1 MRARVLPISLALI
14 AFGAVGLPG
23 ATSGPADAVPPRL
36 LSPYGGETVPVS
48 LREAAT
54 QTSAQE
60 VGLPA
65 RVVDWEPSSLE
76 VRSFPTTDFTDQ
88 DAGPRE
94 GTTAW
99 RTVGST
105 GNAAELWFTIA
116 SGGRILDLGGRYVN
130 YSDDQGLTWK
140 SVRPQEELVNAEG
153 SIVQAPNGD
162 IVAITWDPYS
172 GDRVL
177 SYKYTKAEDAWYYMY
192 QPLHT
197 PFWDRPS
204 IEVVPGDFTDRL
216 GNEVP
221 YITFTNGFP
230 HDPWQ
235 FSYDGLN
242 YTEVSSPARDRGPAI
257 SSWLDVEPDPM
268 FDYIQPNNALDQGLI
283 PKFAP
288 LGDGKAW
295 YQNLMFTADDMRW
308 HPWTTPEGDTIAG
321 AMQVDSRG
329 WLHNVLPAGS
339 GFRYRISTDGGRSWS
354 SIDVPGGRPG
364 DFRAN
369 GAAGVAAVWAI
380 SQRQDLAYKIDI
392 STPQPKLLR
401 RYVVGLGDDVRSGG
415 IGFYGLT
422 GGHRFDFSSIG
433 VFPDGRIAVV
443 FMDSKTTMPFPTLG
457 NAATCA
463 IKDVPPEP
471 VGESPCEVVGP
482 QLAIELDT
490 TLPVEQDGFED
501 GLGAWQQGA
510 DVPLDPNTGEP
521 VAWSIIPST
530 EEALAGAAS
539 ARFELDG
546 RQDDG
551 TIWLTRPVALSPDR
565 AHELTLS
572 LEAWSASESP
582 ANQISDLVLYLGNEP
597 PSGEASFGPG
607 PGRAALREPLHQ
619 QAGWR
624 PYELTATIDPD
635 ADGVVYLAA
644 GISATWET
652 EILHY
657 LDEILLEVTT
667 DPGDT
672 S

>member
-1 MRARVLPISLALI
+1 MTVRILPTTLVLIV
-14 AFGAVGLPG
+14 AFGMAPPPG
-23 ATSGPADAVPPRL
+23 SGGPAPAADPPRF
-36 LSPYGGETVPVS
+36 LSPYGGETAPVMLS
-48 LREAAT
+48 EAA
-54 QTSAQE
+54 SEAPQE

-76 VRSFPTTDFTDQ
+76 VRSFATTDYTDPE
-88 DAGPRE
+88 AGPRQ

-116 SGGRILDLGGRYVN
+116 RGGRILDLGGRYVN

-153 SIVQAPNGD
+153 SVVQAPNGD

-177 SYKYTKAEDAWYYMY
+177 SYKYTAAEDAWYYMY

-216 GNEVP
+216 GNRVP

-242 YTEVSSPARDRGPAI
+242 YTEISSPARHRGPAI

-288 LGDGKAW
+288 LGGGRAW
-295 YQNLMFTADDMRW
+295 YQNLMFTASDMQW
-308 HPWTTPEGDTIAG
+308 HPWTFPGGGTIPG
-321 AMQVDSRG
+321 ALQVDSRG
-329 WLHNVLPAGS
+329 WLHNVFRTGG
-339 GFRYRISTDGGRSWS
+339 GFTYRTSTDGGRSWNS
-354 SIDVPGGRPG
+354 LAVQGGAAG

-380 SQRQDLAYKIDI
+380 NGRQDLAYKIDI
-392 STPQPKLLR
+392 STPQPRLLR

-443 FMDSKTTMPFPTLG
+443 FMDSKTKMPFPTLG

-463 IKDVPPEP
+463 IKDIPPQP
-471 VGESPCEVVGP
+471 VGQSPCEVVGP
-482 QLAIELDT
+482 QLAIELET
-490 TLPVEQDGFED
+490 TVPKLRDGFET
-501 GLGAWQQGA
+501 GIAGWQQGA
-510 DVPLDPNTGEP
+510 EVPADPDTGAP
-521 VAWSIIPST
+521 VAWSIAPSA
-530 EEALAGAAS
+530 EQAFAGQGS
-539 ARFELDG
+539 VRYQLDG
-546 RQDDG
+546 RQGDG
-551 TIWLTRPVALSPDR
+551 TIWVTRPVSLPPDKL
-565 AHELTLS
+565 HELTLG
-572 LEAWSASESP
+572 LEAWSPASSE
-582 ANQISDLVLYLGNEP
+582 ADHLSDLVLYLGTEP
-597 PSGEASFGPG
+597 PTGESSFSPADGPD
-607 PGRAALREPLHQ
+607 RAASRSPLYQ

-624 PYELTATIDPD
+624 RYELKGNIRPGPS
-635 ADGVVYLAA
+635 GVVYVAA
-644 GISATWET
+644 GISAASAAELT
-652 EILHY
+652 HY
-657 LDEILLEVTT
+657 LDDLLLEVTT
-667 DPGDT
+667 RP
-672 S
+672 

>member
-1 MRARVLPISLALI
+1 MRARALLIPLVLTAVL
-14 AFGAVGLPG
+14 GAGGAPG
-23 ATSGPADAVPPRL
+23 ATIPL
-36 LSPYGGETVPVS
+36 LSPYGGEQAPVS
-48 LREAAT
+48 IREAMTA
-54 QTSAQE
+54 AQE

-65 RVVDWEPSSLE
+65 RVLDWEPSSLE
-76 VRSFPTTDFTDQ
+76 TRTFATTDHTDQ
-88 DAGPRE
+88 EAGPRQ

-105 GNAAELWFTIA
+105 GNAAEVWFTIA

-177 SYKYTKAEDAWYYMY
+177 TYKYNAAEAAWYYMY
-192 QPLHT
+192 QPIHT

-242 YTEVSSPARDRGPAI
+242 YTEVSSPSRDRGPAI
-257 SSWLDVEPDPM
+257 SSWLDVEPHPM
-268 FDYIQPNNALDQGLI
+268 FDYTQPNNALDQGLI
-283 PKFAP
+283 PKFTP

-308 HPWTTPEGDTIAG
+308 HPWTTPNGDSISG
-321 AMQVDSRG
+321 ALQVDSRG
-329 WLHNVLPAGS
+329 WLHNVIRSGS
-339 GFRYRISTDGGRSWS
+339 NRFQYRISPDGGRTWN
-354 SIDVPGGRPG
+354 SIEVQGGNAG

-380 SQRQDLAYKIDI
+380 NGRQDLAYKIDI

-443 FMDSKTTMPFPTLG
+443 FMDSQTKMPFPTLG

-463 IKDVPPEP
+463 IKDVPPDP

-482 QLAIELDT
+482 QLAIELET
-490 TLPVEQDGFED
+490 TLPVERDGFEEGID
-501 GLGAWQQGA
+501 LWQQGA
-510 DVPLDPNTGEP
+510 DVPLDPNTGQP
-521 VAWSIIPST
+521 VAWSITPST
-530 EEALAGAAS
+530 EEAFDGETS
-539 ARFELDG
+539 ARLELDG
-546 RQDDG
+546 SQDDG
-551 TIWLTRPVALSPDR
+551 TIWLTRPISLPADES
-565 AHELTLS
+565 HELSLS
-572 LEAWSASESP
+572 VEAWSPAESE
-582 ANQISDLVLYLGNEP
+582 ANQISDLVLYMGKEP
-597 PSGEASFGPG
+597 PSGEASFDPASGPD
-607 PGRAALREPLHQ
+607 RAALREPLYQ

-624 PYELTATIDPD
+624 PYELSATIEPN
-635 ADGVVYLAA
+635 ASGVVYVAV
-644 GISATWET
+644 GVSATWET

-657 LDEILLEVTT
+657 LDDISIDVTT
-667 DPGDT
+667 RP
-672 S
+672 

>member
-1 MRARVLPISLALI
+1 MRARALLIPLVLTTVL
-14 AFGAVGLPG
+14 GAGGVPG
-23 ATSGPADAVPPRL
+23 ATAPF
-36 LSPYGGETVPVS
+36 LSPYGGEQVPVS
-48 LREAAT
+48 IREVMTGTQKAEAA
-54 QTSAQE
+54 
-60 VGLPA
+60 LPA

-76 VRSFPTTDFTDQ
+76 VRSFPTTDYTDPET
-88 DAGPRE
+88 GPRQ

-105 GNAAELWFTIA
+105 GNAAEVWFTITK
-116 SGGRILDLGGRYVN
+116 GGRILDLGGRYVN

-162 IVAITWDPYS
+162 VVAITWDPYS

-177 SYKYTKAEDAWYYMY
+177 TYKYSAAEGAWYYMY

-235 FSYDGLN
+235 YSYDGLN
-242 YTEVSSPARDRGPAI
+242 YTEVSSPNDDRGPAI

-288 LGDGKAW
+288 LGDGRGW
-295 YQNLMFTADDMRW
+295 YQNLMFTGDDMRW
-308 HPWTTPEGDTIAG
+308 HPWTLPGGGTISG
-321 AMQVDSRG
+321 ALQVDSRG
-329 WLHNVLPAGS
+329 WLHNVVRLAGTR
-339 GFRYRISTDGGRSWS
+339 FQYRISPDGGRTWN
-354 SIDVPGGRPG
+354 SIEVQGGNAG

-380 SQRQDLAYKIDI
+380 NGRQDLAYKIDI

-443 FMDSKTTMPFPTLG
+443 FMDSQTTMPFPTLG

-463 IKDVPPEP
+463 VKDVPPAP
-471 VGESPCEVVGP
+471 VGESPCVVVAP
-482 QLAIELDT
+482 QLAVELET
-490 TLPVEQDGFED
+490 TIPQLRDGFED
-501 GLGAWQQGA
+501 GIADWQQGA
-510 DVPLDPNTGEP
+510 DVPLDPNTGQP
-521 VAWSIIPST
+521 VEWSITPST
-530 EEALAGAAS
+530 EQAIGGQAS
-539 ARFELDG
+539 ARYQLDG
-546 RQDDG
+546 NQDDG
-551 TIWLTRPVALSPDR
+551 TIWLTRPVSLSPDQ
-565 AHELTLS
+565 AHELTVS
-572 LEAWSASESP
+572 VEAWSPGESE
-582 ANQISDLVLYLGNEP
+582 ANQISDLVLYLGSDP
-597 PSGEASFGPG
+597 PEDEASFSPADGPD
-607 PGRAALREPLHQ
+607 RAALREPLNQ

-624 PYELTATIDPD
+624 RYELTGTIHPG
-635 ADGVVYLAA
+635 ASGVIYVAV
-644 GISATWET
+644 GVSAIWET

-657 LDEILLEVTT
+657 LDDISIDVTT
-667 DPGDT
+667 RP
-672 S
+672 